1 MEMANRRSRII
12 IVLLLAFLLTPLLS
26 LDAFAQHGHEPPTA
40 VVGNRT
46 LTVSL
51 SIDPMTGG
59 ASEYSGRLKL
69 VDVNTNST
77 VPHVTYFVTISKE
90 GKVLMKEW
98 FHDHEGDLPF
108 KIKPKGVSKITV
120 YGEQEPTLNGY
131 MKRGNNPVVIEG
143 PLLMTDG
150 IYNFT
155 IEIFS
160 IDNDKTIL
168 NDPIKYEV
176 NVPIGK
182 QEDEMQGG
190 MVMHGMQTVAGL
202 HVELHTDPGTLEPDI
217 PVKFWFQITDA
228 ATGKPLDKVP
238 HDFVLISNGK
248 EIFREFKDSP
258 SYIHEYKFT
267 KEQTG
272 SLTVKLENLNNSGE
286 DIEFVSTVVPEFPF
300 AFIIA
305 PVAIGLMVTLV
316 RLKSLFSSKS

>member
-1 MEMANRRSRII
+1 MEMAVRRSGII
-12 IVLLLAFLLTPLLS
+12 IALLVFLLTPLLS
-26 LDAFAQHGHEPPTA
+26 FDAFAQHGHEPPPA
-40 VVGNRT
+40 VVGNRN

-90 GKVLMKEW
+90 EKVLMKEW

-108 KIKPKGVSKITV
+108 KIKPKEGSKVTV

-168 NDPIKYEV
+168 NDPIKYDV

-182 QEDEMQGG
+182 QDEM
-190 MVMHGMQTVAGL
+190 
-202 HVELHTDPGTLEPDI
+202 
-217 PVKFWFQITDA
+217 
-228 ATGKPLDKVP
+228 
-238 HDFVLISNGK
+238 
-248 EIFREFKDSP
+248 
-258 SYIHEYKFT
+258 
-267 KEQTG
+267 
-272 SLTVKLENLNNSGE
+272 
-286 DIEFVSTVVPEFPF
+286 
-300 AFIIA
+300 
-305 PVAIGLMVTLV
+305 
-316 RLKSLFSSKS
+316 

>member
-1 MEMANRRSRII
+1 MEMAGRRSGII

-26 LDAFAQHGHEPPTA
+26 FDAFAQHGHEPPPA
-40 VVGNRT
+40 VVGNRN

-51 SIDPMTGG
+51 IIDPMTGG
-59 ASEYSGRLKL
+59 ASEYSGRLRL
-69 VDVNTNST
+69 VDVNTKST
-77 VPHVTYFVTISKE
+77 VPHVTYFVTLSKE

-108 KIKPKGVSKITV
+108 KIKPKDGSKITV
-120 YGEQEPTLNGY
+120 YGKQEPTLNGY

-150 IYNFT
+150 VYNFT

-182 QEDEMQGG
+182 QAEMQGG

-217 PVKFWFQITDA
+217 PVKFWFQIIDA

-238 HDFVLISNGK
+238 HDFVLIKSSARMM
-248 EIFREFKDSP
+248 IISP
-258 SYIHEYKFT
+258 PSMFSTLTDFT
-267 KEQTG
+267 
-272 SLTVKLENLNNSGE
+272 SDL
-286 DIEFVSTVVPEFPF
+286 
-300 AFIIA
+300 A
-305 PVAIGLMVTLV
+305 
-316 RLKSLFSSKS
+316 